1 MAAILSSQSSSLSK
15 TNNEKDHKDEEIE
28 KIETIYKSYKEVIST
43 LSKERGWISSH
54 LCQYQC
60 FWFDPM
66 YNLSGLMFIQQHFKS
81 RPTDVLLISLPKS
94 GTTWLK
100 AIVFA
105 IMKRTSYNSMSVAHP
120 LLTTNPH
127 DCVPF
132 LEILFK
138 TPPIADV
145 EHLPS
150 PRLFSSHIPYT
161 LLPESIRNSG
171 CRIVYVCRN
180 PKDVFI
186 SMWHFTA
193 KLKTNNLPCSSL
205 SLEEAFDMFCKGI
218 SSYGPFWD
226 HVLGYWKAS
235 LACPERVLF
244 LNYEDMKRD
253 TLIHVKK
260 LAEFL
265 GQPFSLKEESEGIVQ
280 GIVELC
286 SFENLSNLEVN
297 KNGTLSNGIKGNVF
311 FRKGQVG
318 DWKNHLTTQMIERLD
333 EITKENLGGL
343 F

>member
-1 MAAILSSQSSSLSK
+1 MIPCITYQVSCLF
-15 TNNEKDHKDEEIE
+15 NNI
-28 KIETIYKSYKEVIST
+28 
-43 LSKERGWISSH
+43 
-54 LCQYQC
+54 
-60 FWFDPM
+60 
-66 YNLSGLMFIQQHFKS
+66 FKS
-81 RPTDVLLISLPKS
+81 RPTDVLLISSPKS

-100 AIVFA
+100 AIAFA

-132 LEILFK
+132 LEILLR

-218 SSYGPFWD
+218 SFLDLFGIMCWD
-226 HVLGYWKAS
+226 TGKQVWL
-235 LACPERVLF
+235 
-244 LNYEDMKRD
+244 
-253 TLIHVKK
+253 
-260 LAEFL
+260 
-265 GQPFSLKEESEGIVQ
+265 VQ
-280 GIVELC
+280 RECC
-286 SFENLSNLEVN
+286 S
-297 KNGTLSNGIKGNVF
+297 
-311 FRKGQVG
+311 
-318 DWKNHLTTQMIERLD
+318 
-333 EITKENLGGL
+333 
-343 F
+343 